1 MRSKRNPAGMT
12 ETAVSICT
20 YLLIASSLIFAIN
33 HKTIHMRDVYLTSRI
48 GEEMDFLD
56 LLQTSFPYVDPFS
69 GNQYPIIDL
78 SKIRWNNI
86 AMYTK
91 NFTIVVSQNGN
102 SSFFN
107 ELYFPVILYNNA
119 TLSEGLL
126 EID

>member
-1 MRSKRNPAGMT
+1 MT